1 MGLQLKGDQNN
12 TSSDVAGE
20 QRNPWD
26 APKKE
31 DNPWDAPARQNVA
44 LDIEEPKVIYNTAM
58 AEAQAKQN
66 GSSEVVGII
75 IKFIIL
81 FAVSGLLFFAGE
93 KIVSKV
99 MPEGQDITT
108 MLGQKED
115 ALSTS
120 LGETFVDNPVWAA
133 NVYHYSKGTVTVKG
147 AEDIGV
153 VYIDGRQVGVHITS
167 KEYTIFDVQI
177 GDGEKNMYDNTT
189 YPFDSFISIMDTIN
203 GGRSTLYIYYSN
215 SRNDCIFFRINNTT
229 NRIESMTYYSDYK
242 KVTETLDTF

>member
-1 MGLQLKGDQNN
+1 MGLQLKGDHTNTNN
-12 TSSDVAGE
+12 EAAGE
-20 QRNPWD
+20 KHNSWD

-31 DNPWDAPARQNVA
+31 NNPWDAPARQSVA

-58 AEAQAKQN
+58 AEAQAKQK
-66 GSSEVVGII
+66 GSSGVIGIL

-81 FAVSGLLFFAGE
+81 FAVCALIIFVGE

-108 MLGQKED
+108 MLGQQED

-120 LGETFVDNPVWAA
+120 LGEMFVDNPVWAA

-153 VYIDGRQVGVHITS
+153 VYIDGRQVGVHIAG

-189 YPFDSFISIMDTIN
+189 YPFDSFISIVDTIN
-203 GGRSTLYIYYSN
+203 SGRSTLYIYYSN
-215 SRNDCIFFRINNTT
+215 SRNDCIFFQISNTT
-229 NRIESMTYYSDYK
+229 NRIESMTYYSDYR
-242 KVTETLDTF
+242 KVTENLDTF